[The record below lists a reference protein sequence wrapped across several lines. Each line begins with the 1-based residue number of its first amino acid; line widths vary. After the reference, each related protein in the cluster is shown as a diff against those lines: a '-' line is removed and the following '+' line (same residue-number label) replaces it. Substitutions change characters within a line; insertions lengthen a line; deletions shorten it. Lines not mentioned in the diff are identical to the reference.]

1 MHDEREKKYFEG
13 GAHFKYTDLVN
24 RLIDLIK
31 EKHSEEDNSV
41 IINEKSNNIIIQNDF
56 IPKNINLNLLTIN
69 NHKIKNFKSFNT
81 NKYILN
87 TDKNID
93 IEKERK
99 KKLNELLN
107 YNIKLSPFKNNILNN
122 SRKLFCHNSIE
133 KNHLKPLKTMGNFDD
148 PNDSNKLLCLQINI
162 KNTENNNFPLIQS
175 SYFNNL
181 SNRNIFMKKNGID
194 NNNNLKIN
202 LKQISR
208 FTLNKS
214 KVSKNNLFL
223 KNKILSPIK
232 NIDNFRNNIISN
244 DFSEKINS
252 KNFETIEIYTKI
264 GKNFKNVKLSKFA
277 NNHKN
282 LLKKNINTN
291 NIHFS
296 LNKNE

>member
-1 MHDEREKKYFEG
+1 
-13 GAHFKYTDLVN
+13 
-24 RLIDLIK
+24 
-31 EKHSEEDNSV
+31 
-41 IINEKSNNIIIQNDF
+41 
-56 IPKNINLNLLTIN
+56 
-69 NHKIKNFKSFNT
+69 
-81 NKYILN
+81 
-87 TDKNID
+87 
-93 IEKERK
+93 
-99 KKLNELLN
+99 
-107 YNIKLSPFKNNILNN
+107 
-122 SRKLFCHNSIE
+122 
-133 KNHLKPLKTMGNFDD
+133 MGNFDD

-223 KNKILSPIK
+223 KNKVLSPIK

-277 NNHKN
+277 NNNKS
-282 LLKKNINTN
+282 LPKKIINTN
-291 NIHFS
+291 NLHFS

>member
-1 MHDEREKKYFEG
+1 MLNYKGLFYNEEREKKYFEG

-107 YNIKLSPFKNNILNN
+107 YNIKLFYFKNNILFNY
-122 SRKLFCHNSIE
+122 SSVLFF
-133 KNHLKPLKTMGNFDD
+133 G
-148 PNDSNKLLCLQINI
+148 
-162 KNTENNNFPLIQS
+162 
-175 SYFNNL
+175 
-181 SNRNIFMKKNGID
+181 
-194 NNNNLKIN
+194 
-202 LKQISR
+202 
-208 FTLNKS
+208 S
-214 KVSKNNLFL
+214 KGL
-223 KNKILSPIK
+223 
-232 NIDNFRNNIISN
+232 
-244 DFSEKINS
+244 
-252 KNFETIEIYTKI
+252 T
-264 GKNFKNVKLSKFA
+264 
-277 NNHKN
+277 
-282 LLKKNINTN
+282 
-291 NIHFS
+291 
-296 LNKNE
+296 